1 MKKIWQKFDLME
13 QLTKDNGL
21 ELELTTDGS
30 SSFKTLTKTIEFDA
44 KTKII
49 ELDKIIRD
57 AHAKKKDLPHR
68 AKISKA
74 LKLLAPLEKSK
85 NPKAKERVREIIDT
99 LESIL

>member
-1 MKKIWQKFDLME
+1 MKKVWQKFDLME
-13 QLTKDNGL
+13 QLSRDDSN

-49 ELDKIIRD
+49 ELDKIIRE
-57 AHAKKKDLPHR
+57 AHAKKKGLPHR
-68 AKISKA
+68 AKISRA

-85 NPKAKERVREIIDT
+85 NPKAKERVREIMDI